1 MKNAYPIIIEP
12 NDDFFVVFV
21 PDFNINTQGTSIADS
36 MEMARDAIGMCGC
49 YMQDNNQSIPAPSN
63 IEDVKAEKGPI
74 VTMVD
79 VNFQEYRKKQD
90 LRAVRKN
97 LTIPSWLNEEA
108 ESAGLNFSAVLQN
121 ALKRELHITDR

>member
-21 PDFNINTQGTSIADS
+21 PDFNINTQGTSIAES

-63 IEDVKAEKGPI
+63 IENVKAEKGTI

-121 ALKRELHITDR
+121 ALKKELHITDR

>member
-21 PDFNINTQGTSIADS
+21 PDFNINTQGTSIAES

-49 YMQDNNQSIPAPSN
+49 YMQDNNQSIPTPSN
-63 IEDVKAEKGPI
+63 IENVKSEKGTI

-121 ALKRELHITDR
+121 ALKKELHITDR